1 MSSMNEYL
9 QAALERLEKEFEDG
23 KKLNRYSKVMAGPVK
38 KQLVAFC
45 EQEPEF
51 AQVVALGGSFKECME
66 AVTKGVRSS
75 ISDVDAYER
84 AVRFYFPGSR
94 IRFQLTVDLV
104 GDAAGDIAEP
114 GEAHVEDKPRAGI
127 VLNLADF
134 LWRG

>member
-1 MSSMNEYL
+1 MNEYL

-23 KKLNRYSKVMAGPVK
+23 KGLNRYAGVMAEPVK

-51 AQVVALGGSFKECME
+51 AQAVVQGGSFEDCMA
-66 AVTKGVRSS
+66 AVTKGVGSS
-75 ISDVDAYER
+75 ISDIEAYER

-104 GDAAGDIAEP
+104 GDAAGDDAEP
-114 GEAHVEDKPRAGI
+114 GTAHAQDKPKPGI
-127 VLNLADF
+127 VLSLADF
-134 LWRG
+134 L